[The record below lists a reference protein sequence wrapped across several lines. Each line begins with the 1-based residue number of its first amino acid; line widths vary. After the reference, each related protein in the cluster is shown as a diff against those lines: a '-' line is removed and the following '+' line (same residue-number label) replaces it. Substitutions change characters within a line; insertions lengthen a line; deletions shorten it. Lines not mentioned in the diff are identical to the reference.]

1 MAEPTL
7 SEVFGAGASQTGT
20 QLIISKADLA
30 AVGLTAAAD
39 NRAEQLFVALLL
51 KVSAY
56 LNPTTQETNP
66 EIQVTVEEGAFPSIV
81 FRNNQNYRQ
90 TTYTVN
96 LQKLDTS
103 IEIDPDDY

>member
-7 SEVFGAGASQTGT
+7 TEVFGLGASQTDA

-30 AVGLTAAAD
+30 AVGLTPAAN

-51 KVSAY
+51 KVQAY
-56 LNPTTQETNP
+56 LNPTSQETNP
-66 EIQVTVEEGAFPSIV
+66 DIQIIIEEGTFPSIV

-96 LQKLDTS
+96 LQKLDNS
-103 IEIDPDDY
+103 SAIDPDDY